1 MQAHV
6 QPVLPTEPFTVFR
19 ALPLKT
25 WLLEQLDAHPE
36 GLFLD
41 LSSVEEIDT
50 AGVQLLLMLKR
61 EAESRSCRLTIA
73 APSEPVR
80 AIFNLYG
87 LATDLRA
94 MLAVDDDESLRRLG
108 G

>member
-6 QPVLPTEPFTVFR
+6 QPVLPAEPFTVFR
-19 ALPLKT
+19 ALPLKA
-25 WLLEQLDAHPE
+25 WLLEQLDTHPE
-36 GLFLD
+36 ALFLD
-41 LSSVEEIDT
+41 LSTVEEIDT

-61 EAESRSCRLTIA
+61 EAESRACRLTVA

-80 AIFNLYG
+80 AVFELYG
-87 LATDLRA
+87 LGCELRA

>member
-1 MQAHV
+1 MPVH
-6 QPVLPTEPFTVFR
+6 VLPVVPTESFTVFR
-19 ALPLKT
+19 ALPLKA
-25 WLLEQLDAHPE
+25 WLLEQLDAHPD

-41 LSSVEEIDT
+41 LSSVEDIDT

-61 EAESRSCRLTIA
+61 EAESRACRLTIA

-80 AIFNLYG
+80 AIFELYG
-87 LATDLRA
+87 LACDLRA